1 MNCNK
6 FIIILI
12 AVCIC
17 ISIGTISFAKVVTAT
32 GGSTSHLCSS
42 SGGSWGQ
49 YTSSLHAYRCSVCN
63 QIQKTESHVFS
74 GNSCMVCGYAKASV
88 STSTPKVTPTPTPKV
103 TGHLCSN
110 YIGDWGQYSATLHAK
125 RCTKCNQIQKTEA
138 HSFSGNRCSVCGYTK
153 ASVSTSTPK
162 VMPTSTPKVT
172 GHLCSNYIGDWG
184 QYTATLHAKRCTKCN
199 QIQKTEAH
207 SFRGNRC
214 SVCGYTKAS
223 VSTSTPKVT
232 GHLCSNYIGDWE
244 QYSATLHAKRC
255 TKCNQIQKTEAH
267 SFSGNRCSVCGYTK
281 TLEDTTTPI
290 PKHVCFAKANDKW
303 YSNGS
308 QHWKK
313 CTVCGKNIVDKGNHT
328 PKYGPYVGWEADDK
342 YHWQECSICGKTYN
356 KTAHSKGKID
366 PSKCGPCGYVL
377 SVATPTPHKCI
388 AKSWSGKYAGWDAD
402 KNQHWEICS
411 ICGKKMNIHNH
422 NVTNGKCTTCG
433 YIIVSASHKCVAKNW
448 SGKYKGWDA
457 DKNQHWEICAT
468 CGKKMNIH
476 DHNFTDGKCGAC
488 GYTKTKEILTSIL
501 HTHVYDTPVALTR
514 EEKIKY
520 NIPEDSYL
528 YYWMYCSCKK
538 AKRSTYAKV
547 IKNYSDY
554 KDGEG
559 YVDEDIKALLKA
571 KSEKSGIPYE
581 YLLGTFLRENT
592 KDGTMWFGETWV
604 KSCVNKWNEGNHTD
618 LNNFFAG
625 YFGSD
630 KKFTAIVN
638 GEEIEIT
645 PEILAK
651 NPELLFNIN
660 VALELA
666 VAHLKSEITK
676 IPASITDTE
685 ESLRVL
691 TALYGGTTERK
702 NWTAEENKIAKE
714 WTEAYYQTA
723 MIVGTLEKANISF
736 TDPGVG
742 AFYCY
747 LNNKAIGGNYSRF
760 KIAYINGSEVYIPN
774 NEISYTQSDYEACK
788 KIMEQYESLIK

>member
-1 MNCNK
+1 MN
-6 FIIILI
+6 
-12 AVCIC
+12 
-17 ISIGTISFAKVVTAT
+17 
-32 GGSTSHLCSS
+32 
-42 SGGSWGQ
+42 
-49 YTSSLHAYRCSVCN
+49 
-63 QIQKTESHVFS
+63 
-74 GNSCMVCGYAKASV
+74 
-88 STSTPKVTPTPTPKV
+88 
-103 TGHLCSN
+103 
-110 YIGDWGQYSATLHAK
+110 
-125 RCTKCNQIQKTEA
+125 
-138 HSFSGNRCSVCGYTK
+138 
-153 ASVSTSTPK
+153 
-162 VMPTSTPKVT
+162 
-172 GHLCSNYIGDWG
+172 
-184 QYTATLHAKRCTKCN
+184 
-199 QIQKTEAH
+199 
-207 SFRGNRC
+207 
-214 SVCGYTKAS
+214 
-223 VSTSTPKVT
+223 
-232 GHLCSNYIGDWE
+232 
-244 QYSATLHAKRC
+244 
-255 TKCNQIQKTEAH
+255 
-267 SFSGNRCSVCGYTK
+267 
-281 TLEDTTTPI
+281 
-290 PKHVCFAKANDKW
+290 
-303 YSNGS
+303 
-308 QHWKK
+308 
-313 CTVCGKNIVDKGNHT
+313 KGNHT

-388 AKSWSGKYAGWDAD
+388 AKSWSGKYA
-402 KNQHWEICS
+402 
-411 ICGKKMNIHNH
+411 
-422 NVTNGKCTTCG
+422 
-433 YIIVSASHKCVAKNW
+433 
-448 SGKYKGWDA
+448 GWDA

-666 VAHLKSEITK
+666 VAHLKSEIAK

-685 ESLRVL
+685 ERLRVL

-702 NWTAEENKIAKE
+702 NWTAEENKIAEE

-760 KIAYINGSEVYIPN
+760 KIAYINGSEVYVQN

>member
-1 MNCNK
+1 MN
-6 FIIILI
+6 
-12 AVCIC
+12 
-17 ISIGTISFAKVVTAT
+17 
-32 GGSTSHLCSS
+32 
-42 SGGSWGQ
+42 
-49 YTSSLHAYRCSVCN
+49 
-63 QIQKTESHVFS
+63 
-74 GNSCMVCGYAKASV
+74 
-88 STSTPKVTPTPTPKV
+88 
-103 TGHLCSN
+103 
-110 YIGDWGQYSATLHAK
+110 
-125 RCTKCNQIQKTEA
+125 
-138 HSFSGNRCSVCGYTK
+138 
-153 ASVSTSTPK
+153 
-162 VMPTSTPKVT
+162 
-172 GHLCSNYIGDWG
+172 
-184 QYTATLHAKRCTKCN
+184 
-199 QIQKTEAH
+199 
-207 SFRGNRC
+207 
-214 SVCGYTKAS
+214 
-223 VSTSTPKVT
+223 
-232 GHLCSNYIGDWE
+232 
-244 QYSATLHAKRC
+244 
-255 TKCNQIQKTEAH
+255 
-267 SFSGNRCSVCGYTK
+267 
-281 TLEDTTTPI
+281 
-290 PKHVCFAKANDKW
+290 
-303 YSNGS
+303 
-308 QHWKK
+308 
-313 CTVCGKNIVDKGNHT
+313 KGNHT

-377 SVATPTPHKCI
+377 SIATPTPHICI

-554 KDGEG
+554 KVGEG
-559 YVDEDIKALLKA
+559 YVDEDIKALLKT

-625 YFGSD
+625 YFGRD

-638 GEEIEIT
+638 GKEMEIT

-651 NPELLFNIN
+651 NPELLSNIN

-666 VAHLKSEITK
+666 VAHLKSEIAK
-676 IPASITDTE
+676 IPASIIDTE

-702 NWTAEENKIAKE
+702 NWTAEENKIAEE

-723 MIVGTLEKANISF
+723 MIVGTLEKANIRF

-747 LNNKAIGGNYSRF
+747 LNNKAIGGNYARF
-760 KIAYINGSEVYIPN
+760 KIAYINGSEVYVPN

>member
-17 ISIGTISFAKVVTAT
+17 ISIGTISFAKVVTVT

-74 GNSCMVCGYAKASV
+74 GNSCMVCGYTKASV

-125 RCTKCNQIQKTEA
+125 RCTKCNQIQ
-138 HSFSGNRCSVCGYTK
+138 R
-153 ASVSTSTPK
+153 
-162 VMPTSTPKVT
+162 
-172 GHLCSNYIGDWG
+172 
-184 QYTATLHAKRCTKCN
+184 
-199 QIQKTEAH
+199 TEAH

-223 VSTSTPKVT
+223 VSTSTPKVTPTPTPKVTPTPTPKVT

-313 CTVCGKNIVDKGNHT
+313 CTVCGKNIVNKGNHT

-666 VAHLKSEITK
+666 VAHLKSEIAK

-685 ESLRVL
+685 ERLRVL

-702 NWTAEENKIAKE
+702 NWTAEENKIAEE

-760 KIAYINGSEVYIPN
+760 KIAYINGSEVYVQN

>member
-74 GNSCMVCGYAKASV
+74 GNSCMVCGYTKASV
-88 STSTPKVTPTPTPKV
+88 STSTPKVMPTSTPKV

-138 HSFSGNRCSVCGYTK
+138 HSFRGNRCSVCGYTK

-162 VMPTSTPKVT
+162 VMPTP
-172 GHLCSNYIGDWG
+172 
-184 QYTATLHAKRCTKCN
+184 
-199 QIQKTEAH
+199 
-207 SFRGNRC
+207 
-214 SVCGYTKAS
+214 
-223 VSTSTPKVT
+223 TPKVT

-290 PKHVCFAKANDKW
+290 PKHVCFAKTNDKW

-366 PSKCGPCGYVL
+366 TSKCGPCGYVL

>member
-1 MNCNK
+1 MN
-6 FIIILI
+6 
-12 AVCIC
+12 
-17 ISIGTISFAKVVTAT
+17 
-32 GGSTSHLCSS
+32 
-42 SGGSWGQ
+42 
-49 YTSSLHAYRCSVCN
+49 
-63 QIQKTESHVFS
+63 
-74 GNSCMVCGYAKASV
+74 
-88 STSTPKVTPTPTPKV
+88 
-103 TGHLCSN
+103 
-110 YIGDWGQYSATLHAK
+110 
-125 RCTKCNQIQKTEA
+125 
-138 HSFSGNRCSVCGYTK
+138 
-153 ASVSTSTPK
+153 
-162 VMPTSTPKVT
+162 
-172 GHLCSNYIGDWG
+172 
-184 QYTATLHAKRCTKCN
+184 
-199 QIQKTEAH
+199 
-207 SFRGNRC
+207 
-214 SVCGYTKAS
+214 
-223 VSTSTPKVT
+223 
-232 GHLCSNYIGDWE
+232 
-244 QYSATLHAKRC
+244 
-255 TKCNQIQKTEAH
+255 
-267 SFSGNRCSVCGYTK
+267 
-281 TLEDTTTPI
+281 
-290 PKHVCFAKANDKW
+290 
-303 YSNGS
+303 
-308 QHWKK
+308 
-313 CTVCGKNIVDKGNHT
+313 KGNHT

-476 DHNFTDGKCGAC
+476 DHNFADGKCGAC

-702 NWTAEENKIAKE
+702 NWTAEENKIAEE